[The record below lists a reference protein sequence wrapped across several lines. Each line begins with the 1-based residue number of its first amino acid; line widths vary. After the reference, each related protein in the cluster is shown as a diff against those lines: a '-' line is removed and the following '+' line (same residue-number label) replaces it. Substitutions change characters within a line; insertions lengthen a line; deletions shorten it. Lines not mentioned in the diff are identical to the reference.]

1 MLAPYRI
8 KASMLLF
15 VSLLGI
21 SFIIVFHE
29 FGHYIFCKIFNVYTP
44 TFSIGIG
51 KILYSKKIGDTN
63 FCISAGPIGGY
74 VEVASDEGVNGSL
87 GFNQISYWKKVLIM
101 LGGIFFNFILTYF
114 ILIALLCTKMPENA
128 TGYYEPCTTTI
139 SAVSE
144 NSINAQALQKNDVL
158 VSINHEDLNN
168 NLSLARKII
177 AQNYQKETQVP
188 AQVMRNG
195 ETVDVTLNLQGIK
208 ASPSVSSQLNV
219 SFEHKPSLSLSNSL
233 KVAYF
238 SVIFY
243 TKAIMDGLKKIF
255 HTKTTQGFVG
265 PLMAVA
271 ASTKSAEKGLGSLLF
286 FLAII
291 SINLG
296 FMNLLPLPIFDGGQF
311 VIFTIETILRR
322 QLSERIRHWIGISSW
337 VLAIGLLVLF
347 TIKDLHHLILG

>member
-1 MLAPYRI
+1 MLFPLITKLAAI
-8 KASMLLF
+8 IASI
-15 VSLLGI
+15 LGI
-21 SFIIVFHE
+21 SFIVVFHE
-29 FGHYIFCKIFNVYTP
+29 FGHFIFCKIFNVYTP

-74 VEVASDEGVNGSL
+74 VEVASEEGINGSL
-87 GFNQISYWKKVLIM
+87 GFNQISYFKKVLIM
-101 LGGIFFNFILTYF
+101 LGGILFNFLLTYF
-114 ILIALLCTKMPENA
+114 ILVALLCTKMPENA
-128 TGYYEPCTTTI
+128 SGYYEPCTTTVNEL
-139 SAVSE
+139 AE
-144 NSINAQALQKNDVL
+144 KSINAHALEKGDTII
-158 VSINHEDLNN
+158 SINHEPIEN

-177 AQNYQKETQVP
+177 VQNYQKESQIP
-188 AQVMRNG
+188 AQIKRD
-195 ETVDVTLNLQGIK
+195 ESTIEITLNLQGAK
-208 ASPSVSSQLNV
+208 ASPSISSQLGV
-219 SFEHKPSLSLSNSL
+219 IFEHKPALNIQDAL

-243 TKAIMDGLKKIF
+243 THAIMDGLKKIF
-255 HTKTTQGFVG
+255 HTKTGQGFVG

-271 ASTKSAEKGLGSLLF
+271 ASSKSAEKGLNNLLF

-322 QLSERIRHWIGISSW
+322 QLSERIRHWIGMSSW
-337 VLAIGLLVLF
+337 VLAISLLVIF
-347 TIKDLHHLILG
+347 TIKDLIHLVF

>member
-1 MLAPYRI
+1 MLFPILAKLAAI
-8 KASMLLF
+8 IASIF
-15 VSLLGI
+15 GI

-51 KILYSKKIGDTN
+51 KILVSKKIGDTN

-74 VEVASDEGVNGSL
+74 VEVATEEGINGSL

-101 LGGIFFNFILTYF
+101 LGGIFFNFLLTYIILT
-114 ILIALLCTKMPENA
+114 ILLCTKMPENA
-128 TGYYEPCTTTI
+128 AGYYEPLTTKI
-139 SAVSE
+139 SSIPT
-144 NSINAQALQKNDVL
+144 NSINVDSLQKNDVL
-158 VSINHEDLNN
+158 ISINKQELDN
-168 NLSLARKII
+168 NLSVARKII
-177 AQNYQKETQVP
+177 GQNYQQEIHLP
-188 AQVMRNG
+188 AQVLRDNKV
-195 ETVDVTLNLQGIK
+195 VDITLNLQGAM
-208 ASPSVSSQLNV
+208 ASPSITNQLNV
-219 SFEHKPSLSLSNSL
+219 SFDHKPALSLKDSL

-238 SVIFY
+238 SIIFY

-255 HTKTTQGFVG
+255 QAKTTQGFVG
-265 PLMAVA
+265 PLMAIA
-271 ASTKSAEKGLGSLLF
+271 ASSKSAEKGLNSLLF

-311 VIFTIETILRR
+311 VIFTIETILHR

-337 VLAIGLLVLF
+337 VLAIGLLVIF
-347 TIKDLHHLILG
+347 TIKDLFHLMS

>member
-1 MLAPYRI
+1 MLFPIISKLAAI
-8 KASMLLF
+8 IASI
-15 VSLLGI
+15 LGI
-21 SFIIVFHE
+21 SFIVVFHE

-74 VEVASDEGVNGSL
+74 VEVASEEGINGSL

-101 LGGIFFNFILTYF
+101 LGGIFFNFLLTYF
-114 ILIALLCTKMPENA
+114 ILVALLFTKMPENA

-139 SAVSE
+139 SSLSE
-144 NSINAQALQKNDVL
+144 NSINAQTLQNGDVL
-158 VSINHEDLNN
+158 VSINHENINN

-177 AQNYQKETQVP
+177 AQNYQKETHIP
-188 AQVMRNG
+188 AQIIRNG
-195 ETVDVTLNLQGIK
+195 ETVDITLALQGLK
-208 ASPSVSSQLNV
+208 ASPSISGQLNV
-219 SFEHKPSLSLSNSL
+219 SFEHKPSLSLKDSL
-233 KVAYF
+233 KIAYF

-255 HTKTTQGFVG
+255 HAKNTQGFVG

-271 ASTKSAEKGLGSLLF
+271 ASSKSAEKGLNSLLF

-311 VIFTIETILRR
+311 VIFTIETIMRR

-347 TIKDLHHLILG
+347 TIKDLLHLLF

>member
-1 MLAPYRI
+1 MLFPIISKLAAI
-8 KASMLLF
+8 IASI
-15 VSLLGI
+15 LGI
-21 SFIIVFHE
+21 SFIVVFHE

-74 VEVASDEGVNGSL
+74 VEVASEEGINGSL

-101 LGGIFFNFILTYF
+101 LGGIFFNFLLTYF
-114 ILIALLCTKMPENA
+114 ILVTLLCTKMPENA

-139 SAVSE
+139 SSLPE
-144 NSINAQALQKNDVL
+144 NSINSDSLQKNDIL
-158 VSINHEDLNN
+158 VSINHEEIHN

-177 AQNYQKETQVP
+177 AQNYQKETHIP
-188 AQVMRNG
+188 AQVIRNE
-195 ETVDVTLNLQGIK
+195 ETVDITLALQGLK
-208 ASPSVSSQLNV
+208 ASPSISGQLNV
-219 SFEHKPSLSLSNSL
+219 SFEHKPSLSLKDSL

-243 TKAIMDGLKKIF
+243 TKAIADGLKKIF

-271 ASTKSAEKGLGSLLF
+271 ASSKSAEKGLNSLLF

-311 VIFTIETILRR
+311 VIFTIETIMRR
-322 QLSERIRHWIGISSW
+322 QLSERIRHWIGVSSW
-337 VLAIGLLVLF
+337 VLAIGLLIVF
-347 TIKDLHHLILG
+347 TIKDVIHLVF

>member
-1 MLAPYRI
+1 MLIPIALKLAAI
-8 KASMLLF
+8 IASI
-15 VSLLGI
+15 LGI
-21 SFIIVFHE
+21 SFIVIFHE

-74 VEVASDEGVNGSL
+74 VEVASEEGINGSL
-87 GFNQISYWKKVLIM
+87 GFNQISYVKKVLIM
-101 LGGIFFNFILTYF
+101 LGGILFNFLLTY
-114 ILIALLCTKMPENA
+114 IVLVTLLCTKMPENA

-139 SAVSE
+139 AE
-144 NSINAQALQKNDVL
+144 LPKNSINAQSLQKGDTLLSV
-158 VSINHEDLNN
+158 NHEQIHN

-177 AQNYQKETQVP
+177 VQNYQKESQLP
-188 AQVMRNG
+188 AEILRNG
-195 ETVDVTLNLQGIK
+195 ENINIFLKVQGSK
-208 ASPSVSSQLNV
+208 VSPAISSQLNV
-219 SFEHKPSLSLSNSL
+219 SFELKPALSIQNAL

-243 TKAIMDGLKKIF
+243 TNAIIDGLKKIF
-255 HTKTTQGFVG
+255 HSKTTQGFVG
-265 PLMAVA
+265 PLMAIA
-271 ASTKSAEKGLGSLLF
+271 ASSKSAEKGINSLLF

-311 VIFTIETILRR
+311 VIFTIETIIKR

-337 VLAIGLLVLF
+337 ILAIGLLVLF
-347 TIKDLHHLILG
+347 TIKDLIHLIF

>member
-1 MLAPYRI
+1 MLFPIVSKLAAI
-8 KASMLLF
+8 IASI
-15 VSLLGI
+15 LGI
-21 SFIIVFHE
+21 SFIVVFHE

-74 VEVASDEGVNGSL
+74 VEVATEEGINGSL

-101 LGGIFFNFILTYF
+101 LGGIFFNFLLTYF
-114 ILIALLCTKMPENA
+114 ILVALLCTKMPENA

-139 SAVSE
+139 SALSQ
-144 NSINAQALQKNDVL
+144 NSINAQALQKGDIL
-158 VSINHEDLNN
+158 VSVNHEPLDH
-168 NLSLARKII
+168 NLTLARKII
-177 AQNYQKETQVP
+177 AQNYQKEMQLP
-188 AQVMRNG
+188 AQVIRHG
-195 ETVDVTLNLQGIK
+195 ETIDITLNLQGIK
-208 ASPSVSSQLNV
+208 ASPSVSSQLNAL
-219 SFEHKPSLSLSNSL
+219 FEHKPSLSLKDSL

-238 SVIFY
+238 SVVFY
-243 TKAIMDGLKKIF
+243 TKAIADGLKKIF
-255 HTKTTQGFVG
+255 HAKTTQGFVG

-311 VIFTIETILRR
+311 VIFTIETLLRR

-337 VLAIGLLVLF
+337 VLAIGLLVIF
-347 TIKDLHHLILG
+347 TIKDLIHLIF

>member
-1 MLAPYRI
+1 MLFSILAKLAAI
-8 KASMLLF
+8 IASI
-15 VSLLGI
+15 LGI
-21 SFIIVFHE
+21 SFIVVFHE

-74 VEVASDEGVNGSL
+74 VEVASEEGINGSL

-101 LGGIFFNFILTYF
+101 LGGILFNFLLTYF
-114 ILIALLCTKMPENA
+114 ILVGLLCTKMPDNA

-139 SAVSE
+139 VSLSE
-144 NSINAQALQKNDVL
+144 NSINQSSLQKGDTL
-158 VSINHEDLNN
+158 TSLNHEATNN
-168 NLSLARKII
+168 NLSIARKIVF
-177 AQNYQKETQVP
+177 QNYQKETQIP
-188 AQVMRNG
+188 AEVLRNG
-195 ETVDVTLNLQGIK
+195 ETVAITLNLQGAK
-208 ASPSVSSQLNV
+208 ASPSIASQLGV
-219 SFEHKPSLSLSNSL
+219 SFEHKPALNIKNAL

-243 TKAIMDGLKKIF
+243 TNAIIDGLKKIF
-255 HTKTTQGFVG
+255 HTKTGQGFVG

-271 ASTKSAEKGLGSLLF
+271 ASSKSAEKGFNSLLF

-322 QLSERIRHWIGISSW
+322 QLSEKVRHWIGMSSW
-337 VLAIGLLVLF
+337 FLAIGLLVVF
-347 TIKDLHHLILG
+347 TIKDLIHLIF